1 MEMYVE
7 YDRCSEGPSE
17 STKRR
22 GYLPICESPRHVCRV
37 NPKLAPGSM
46 ARWLCRFFV
55 RPSILTSAQLCN
67 LMGPHAISR
76 WMAMS
81 KQTARL
87 QASWSSVWF
96 PYGLTGYLLCQT
108 HLLLRHAVACDHRF
122 GTTFKLVEST
132 ETLPTS
138 ILVLSP
144 SPHLTL

>member
-1 MEMYVE
+1 MYVG
-7 YDRCSEGPSE
+7 YDRWPEGPSE
-17 STKRR
+17 SPKRR
-22 GYLPICESPRHVCRV
+22 VIYPSVSPHATCVESTQSWLLVAWHDGYAGSLFDLLFSRLPS
-37 NPKLAPGSM
+37 
-46 ARWLCRFFV
+46 
-55 RPSILTSAQLCN
+55 SAA
-67 LMGPHAISR
+67 MGPHAISR

-138 ILVLSP
+138 ILVPSP